1 MVLKGYYGDVTVHS
15 PLVPTQSIETRK
27 MQSIG
32 TRKRRAL
39 EREKCRALK
48 REKCR
53 ALKREKCRALEREN
67 ADHWNEKGERLHN
80 DSMKFEVITSKY
92 SRF

>member
-1 MVLKGYYGDVTVHS
+1 M
-15 PLVPTQSIETRK
+15 QSIETRK

-53 ALKREKCRALEREN
+53 ALKREN